1 MCCACCIVNYFYIA
15 LPFVAKGAN
24 LSLTEWLHSVQKA
37 PQPLAPLQ
45 VFQLDGGAENWSR
58 AIWAFQATLIED
70 RR

>member
-1 MCCACCIVNYFYIA
+1 
-15 LPFVAKGAN
+15 
-24 LSLTEWLHSVQKA
+24 
-37 PQPLAPLQ
+37 LQ